1 MAQPTRKKRILL
13 GELEQETATFNPA
26 PTGRAMF
33 RESQGEQILEEYGGT
48 TTQLGAALD
57 LLATREDIEVVP
69 TFAASSVSGGPIPT
83 ADLDS
88 LIAALTGALAAAKAD
103 GPVDGIYLRWVFAR
117 GACGWVRVSGVCGDW
132 LRVTVC
138 ETVCVCVCVK
148 PARRHGGRQRERPG
162 GRAAERRAGDLRPV
176 GAAGR
181 LARPAL
187 RTN

>member
-1 MAQPTRKKRILL
+1 MLPTPTMAQPTRKKRILL

-57 LLATREDIEVVP
+57 LLATREDIAVVP

-138 ETVCVCVCVK
+138 ETVCVCVCVCEACTAPWRA
-148 PARRHGGRQRERPG
+148 PARTT
-162 GRAAERRAGDLRPV
+162 RRARC
-176 GAAGR
+176 
-181 LARPAL
+181 
-187 RTN
+187 